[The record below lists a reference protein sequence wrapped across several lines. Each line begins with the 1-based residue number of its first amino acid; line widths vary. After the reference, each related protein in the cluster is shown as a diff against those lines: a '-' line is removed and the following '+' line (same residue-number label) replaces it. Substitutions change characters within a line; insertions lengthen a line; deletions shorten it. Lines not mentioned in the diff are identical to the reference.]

1 MTEKELKR
9 LSRAEL
15 LELLLMQTRE
25 SELLQMK
32 LEAAKQELDARELN
46 LRKAGNLANAVL
58 VINGV
63 LESTQNAAQQYLDNI
78 ELMERQTRLQ
88 CIRMMDEMEQVLVEA
103 QQTLAD
109 ARRDPVPLPPIL
121 CQRLEVQAED
131 EPKPENEAQPIPA
144 EIPAEQDHPVDGR
157 LEALKEF
164 WNTASRKA
172 LALMK
177 RYGLLTE
184 SSGEG

>member
-32 LEAAKQELDARELN
+32 LEAAKLELDARELN
-46 LRKAGNLANAVL
+46 LRKAGNLADAVL

-63 LESTQNAAQQYLDNI
+63 LESAQNAAQQYLDNI
-78 ELMERQTRLQ
+78 QQMEQATRER
-88 CIRMMDEMEQVLVEA
+88 CIQVLDDLEQILVETQQILADGRREQFPITALFLEEEVPPIQAEPEMEQTTPSQEEQSAGVLDSLRELWDK
-103 QQTLAD
+103 T
-109 ARRDPVPLPPIL
+109 
-121 CQRLEVQAED
+121 
-131 EPKPENEAQPIPA
+131 
-144 EIPAEQDHPVDGR
+144 
-157 LEALKEF
+157 
-164 WNTASRKA
+164 SRKA
-172 LALMK
+172 RSLMQ

-184 SSGEG
+184 SHSDG